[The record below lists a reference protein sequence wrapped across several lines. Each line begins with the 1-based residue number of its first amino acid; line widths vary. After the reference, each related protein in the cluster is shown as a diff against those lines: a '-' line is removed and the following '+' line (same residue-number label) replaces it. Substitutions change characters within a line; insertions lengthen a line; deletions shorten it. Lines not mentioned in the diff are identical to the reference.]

1 VFDAPG
7 SSPDQAFG
15 VGELTT
21 LVKQALEGG
30 FPPLWVKG
38 EVSGFKRHTNG
49 HWYFSL
55 KDATGQLPCVVWARD
70 TRRIPAPPDE
80 GMAVFA
86 RGQLTVYPAQGKLQ
100 FMVDALEAEGEGL
113 WKKAFDALK
122 AKLDAE
128 GLTDPARKRRLPRF
142 PRTVAV
148 ITSLDGA
155 ARRDIEAV
163 IRRRHPGVHL
173 VLIGAVV
180 QGEGAP
186 ASLVAALDR
195 LARWGG
201 ADVAIIGRGG
211 GSREDLW
218 CFNDESVARAIA
230 ASPVPIISAVGH
242 EIDVTIADL
251 VADLRAAT
259 PSVAAEHAVPILA
272 EVQEQLRRLGGR
284 LADALEDR
292 VVVERRALTT
302 QLERFTLRAT
312 RMVERRRARVQQ
324 VAGRL
329 EALSPVATLSRGF
342 TVARDAQG
350 RTLATR
356 SAFAVG
362 ATFDLL
368 VQDGR
373 VRARTESV
381 HDDAPHLPSRA

>member
-7 SSPDQAFG
+7 SSPEQAFG

-55 KDATGQLPCVVWARD
+55 KDASGQLPCVVWARD

-100 FMVDALEAEGEGL
+100 CMVDALEAEGEGL

-122 AKLDAE
+122 ATLDAE

-163 IRRRHPGVHL
+163 VRRRHPGVDL
-173 VLIGAVV
+173 VLIGAMV

-195 LARWGG
+195 LASWGG

-230 ASPVPIISAVGH
+230 ACPIPIIGH

-292 VVVERRALTT
+292 VVTERRALHT
-302 QLERFTLRAT
+302 QRERFTLRAT

-329 EALSPVATLSRGF
+329 DALSPVATLTRGF
-342 TVARDAQG
+342 AVARDAEG
-350 RTLATR
+350 RTLTTR

-373 VRARTESV
+373 VRARTEST